1 MIRPEGLHVDNVVA
15 EHLDPL
21 PAHLNHGVAHNL
33 GAGVHAHDDFGQ
45 QLKGGSGAQHE
56 KGEEGQPE
64 SGTDKTR
71 PPQSYAQ
78 SQGSAPPNP
87 APPAEPAG
95 FAQLAGP
102 AAPPAVPRRAGPRR
116 LVFVGKLLIM
126 LLTLGLLYHSVFA
139 APDTAAAWRALLA
152 SALLEDGPGRAPVL
166 LALLLVPLN
175 WGLEAWKWHRL
186 ARHLEPVSFG
196 RSLRAVLVGLTLG
209 FATPNR
215 VGDYAG
221 RILALKS
228 ARRLD
233 ALGAVFLG
241 RYAQL
246 VVTVLAG
253 AAGLLFFVLK
263 FYLNG
268 YPAAGLGVTLA
279 ALALGAAVLLPLYR
293 SRILLAVLTLLR
305 PLRRFRR
312 FLAVMPTYPAG
323 ALHAL
328 LAISALRYGVF
339 CLQFLLLLRAYGTT
353 APPGPGL
360 AAVAGTF
367 FLKSLVPSLNA
378 LADVGVRELSA
389 THLFGLLGQPALP
402 VLSASLSLWV
412 LNIALPSAAG
422 LLLLPGLRVLRDK
435 AAAR

>member
-1 MIRPEGLHVDNVVA
+1 M
-15 EHLDPL
+15 
-21 PAHLNHGVAHNL
+21 
-33 GAGVHAHDDFGQ
+33 
-45 QLKGGSGAQHE
+45 
-56 KGEEGQPE
+56 
-64 SGTDKTR
+64 
-71 PPQSYAQ
+71 
-78 SQGSAPPNP
+78 
-87 APPAEPAG
+87 
-95 FAQLAGP
+95 
-102 AAPPAVPRRAGPRR
+102 
-116 LVFVGKLLIM
+116 
-126 LLTLGLLYHSVFA
+126 FA
-139 APDTAAAWRALLA
+139 APDTAAAWRTLLA
-152 SALLEDGPGRAPVL
+152 SALLENGPGRPAVL

-221 RILALKS
+221 RILELKS

-253 AAGLLFFVLK
+253 GAGLLYFVLK
-263 FYLNG
+263 FYLAG
-268 YPAAGLGVTLA
+268 YPAAGLGVSLA
-279 ALALGAAVLLPLYR
+279 ALALGTAVLLPLYR

-328 LAISALRYGVF
+328 LAISGLRYAVF
-339 CLQFLLLLRAYGTT
+339 CLQFLLLLHAYGTT
-353 APPGPGL
+353 APLGPGL

-367 FLKSLVPSLNA
+367 LLKSLVPSLNA

-389 THLFGLLGQPALP
+389 THLFGLLAQPALP

-422 LLLLPGLRVLRDK
+422 LLLLPGLRVLREKK
-435 AAAR
+435 AAR

>member
-1 MIRPEGLHVDNVVA
+1 M
-15 EHLDPL
+15 
-21 PAHLNHGVAHNL
+21 
-33 GAGVHAHDDFGQ
+33 
-45 QLKGGSGAQHE
+45 
-56 KGEEGQPE
+56 
-64 SGTDKTR
+64 
-71 PPQSYAQ
+71 
-78 SQGSAPPNP
+78 
-87 APPAEPAG
+87 
-95 FAQLAGP
+95 LAGK
-102 AAPPAVPRRAGPRR
+102 
-116 LVFVGKLLIM
+116 VGVT

-139 APDTAAAWRALLA
+139 APDTAAAWRTLLRTVL
-152 SALLEDGPGRAPVL
+152 SGTGRLPVL
-166 LALLLVPLN
+166 LAVALVPIN

-196 RSLRAVLVGLTLG
+196 RSLKAVLVGLTLG

-221 RILALKS
+221 RILELKS

-263 FYLNG
+263 FYLTG
-268 YPAAGLGVTLA
+268 YPAAGLGVTA
-279 ALALGAAVLLPLYR
+279 AAGLLGAMVLLPLYR
-293 SRILLAVLTLLR
+293 SRILLAVLTLVR

-312 FLAVMPTYPAG
+312 FLAVMPTYPTR
-323 ALHAL
+323 ALHAV
-328 LAISALRYGVF
+328 LAISGLRYTVF
-339 CLQFLLLLRAYGTT
+339 CGQFLLLLHAYGTT
-353 APPGPGL
+353 APLGQGL

-389 THLFGLLGQPALP
+389 THLFGLLGQPVLP

-412 LNIALPSAAG
+412 INIALPSAAG
-422 LLLLPGLRVLRDK
+422 LLLLPGLRVLREK
-435 AAAR
+435 VTGR